1 VVDDFVVILPADQ
14 LLERVRLQVFD
25 ELPAGPRGGGATQRR
40 ASRRPGLAAFLAKLR
55 VPPDAH
61 EFGRNARF
69 LADDLRGGRVDALAH
84 LGEAVEN
91 IHAGAVKDRN
101 LDVAAFDGAV
111 AEPRALHTAADTLV
125 RGALVDVLHGVERL
139 ARTAHA
145 LAHDLPRAVLIARV
159 ADVAVAYVPAVDADA
174 LGDQVHDAFHRELRL
189 VGAEAAHRAAVGI
202 IRVDGFRLD
211 RDRGHP
217 VDPARVAGGPERAL
231 GTCRVIAAGIRDNVS
246 LQRHQMALV
255 VEADRVGQRH
265 RVTL

>member
-55 VPPDAH
+55 VPRDAH
-61 EFGRNARF
+61 EFGRNARL

-84 LGEAVEN
+84 LGEAVEDLY
-91 IHAGAVKDRN
+91 ARTVKDMN

-111 AEPRALHTAADTLV
+111 AEPGALHAAADALV
-125 RGALVDVLHGVERL
+125 LGALVDVLHGVERF
-139 ARTAHA
+139 ARAAHA

-159 ADVAVAYVPAVDADA
+159 NDVAVAYVPAVDADA

-189 VGAEAAHRAAVGI
+189 VGAEAAHRAAVRVV
-202 IRVDGFRLD
+202 RVDGFRLD
-211 RDRGHP
+211 RDRGDP
-217 VDPARVAGGPERAL
+217 VNPARVAGGTERAL
-231 GTCRVIAAGIRDNVS
+231 RTCRVIATGIRHDVS
-246 LQRHQMALV
+246 LQRHQMAPV
-255 VEADRVGQRH
+255 VEADGVG
-265 RVTL
+265 